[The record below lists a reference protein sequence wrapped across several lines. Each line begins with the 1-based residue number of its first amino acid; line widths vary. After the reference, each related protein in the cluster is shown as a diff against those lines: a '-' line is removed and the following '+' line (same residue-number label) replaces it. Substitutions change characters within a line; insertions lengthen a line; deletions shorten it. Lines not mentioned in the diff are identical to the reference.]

1 VGQKDRTMAE
11 NVALIRAH
19 MKTPKAAAIAGIVF
33 SVLMFA
39 IVWLLRRSIPADP
52 LEPGTWLAAATGKI
66 ELALNLIPI
75 AGVAF
80 LWFVAVLRD
89 RLGEQED
96 RFFSTVFLGSAL
108 LFLAMLFAAAAI
120 AGAVTLLASNAGP
133 DSMIDSATFHFARA
147 AAYIVANVYAIKMG
161 AVFMFSTSTVVIQTG
176 IAPRWMAYLG
186 YVLALA
192 VLVGSY
198 YVGWSLVVLP
208 LWVLL
213 ISVFILMDNLRRP

>member
-1 VGQKDRTMAE
+1 MAE
-11 NVALIRAH
+11 NVALIRAP
-19 MKTPKAAAIAGIVF
+19 MKTPKAAATAGIVF
-33 SVLMFA
+33 SILMFA
-39 IVWLLRRSIPADP
+39 IIWLLRRSIPADP
-52 LEPGTWLAAATGKI
+52 LEPGTWLAADTRKV

-89 RLGEQED
+89 RLGDHED
-96 RFFSTVFLGSAL
+96 RFFSTVFLGSSL

-120 AGAVTLLASNAGP
+120 TGAVTLLASTAEPGEL
-133 DSMIDSATFHFARA
+133 IDSATFHFARA
-147 AAYIVANVYAIKMG
+147 AAYMIANVYAIKMG

-186 YVLALA
+186 FVLALA

-208 LWVLL
+208 AWVLL
-213 ISVFILMDNLRRP
+213 VSVYILIDTLRTKPRQ

>member
-1 VGQKDRTMAE
+1 MAE
-11 NVALIRAH
+11 NVALIRAR
-19 MKTPKAAAIAGIVF
+19 MKTPKAAATAGIIF
-33 SVLMFA
+33 SILMFA

-52 LEPGTWLAAATGKI
+52 LEPGTWLAADNRQI

-96 RFFSTVFLGSAL
+96 RFFATVFLGSAL

-120 AGAVTLLASNAGP
+120 TGAVTLLASDTEPGALV
-133 DSMIDSATFHFARA
+133 DTATFHFARA
-147 AAYIVANVYAIKMG
+147 VAYIVVNVYAIKMG

-186 YVLALA
+186 FLLALA
-192 VLVGSY
+192 LLAGSY
-198 YVGWSLVVLP
+198 YVGWSLAVMPV
-208 LWVLL
+208 WVLL
-213 ISVFILMDNLRRP
+213 VSVFILVDNLRRQ

>member
-1 VGQKDRTMAE
+1 MAE
-11 NVALIRAH
+11 NVALIRAR
-19 MKTPKAAAIAGIVF
+19 MKTPKAAATAGIVF
-33 SVLMFA
+33 SVLMFT
-39 IVWLLRRSIPADP
+39 IVWLLRRSIPVDP
-52 LEPGTWLAAATGKI
+52 LEPGTWLAADTRQI
-66 ELALNLIPI
+66 ELALNLVPI

-89 RLGEQED
+89 RLGEKED

-108 LFLAMLFAAAAI
+108 LFMSMLFAAASLT
-120 AGAVTLLASNAGP
+120 GAVTLLASSTEPGAL
-133 DSMIDSATFHFARA
+133 IDSATFHFARA

-161 AVFMFSTSTVVIQTG
+161 AVFMFATSTVVIQTG

-186 YVLALA
+186 FLLALA

-208 LWVLL
+208 VWVLL
-213 ISVFILMDNLRRP
+213 ISTFILIDNLRRP

>member
-1 VGQKDRTMAE
+1 MAE
-11 NVALIRAH
+11 NVALIRAR
-19 MKTPKAAAIAGIVF
+19 MKTPKAAATAGIVF
-33 SVLMFA
+33 SVLMFT
-39 IVWLLRRSIPADP
+39 IVWLLRRSIPVDP
-52 LEPGTWLAAATGKI
+52 LEPGTWLAADTRQI
-66 ELALNLIPI
+66 ELALNLVPI

-108 LFLAMLFAAAAI
+108 LFMSMLFAAASLT
-120 AGAVTLLASNAGP
+120 GAVTLLASSTEPGAL
-133 DSMIDSATFHFARA
+133 IDSATFHFARA

-161 AVFMFSTSTVVIQTG
+161 AVFMFATSTVVIQTG

-186 YVLALA
+186 FVLALA

-208 LWVLL
+208 VWVLL
-213 ISVFILMDNLRRP
+213 ISTFILIDNLRRP

>member
-1 VGQKDRTMAE
+1 MAE
-11 NVALIRAH
+11 NVALIRAR
-19 MKTPKAAAIAGIVF
+19 MKTPKAAATAGIVF
-33 SVLMFA
+33 SVLMFT
-39 IVWLLRRSIPADP
+39 IVWLLRRSIPVDP
-52 LEPGTWLAAATGKI
+52 LEPGTWLAADTRQI
-66 ELALNLIPI
+66 ELALNLVPI

-108 LFLAMLFAAAAI
+108 LFMSMLFAAASLT
-120 AGAVTLLASNAGP
+120 GAVTLLASSTEPGAL
-133 DSMIDSATFHFARA
+133 IDSATFHFARA

-161 AVFMFSTSTVVIQTG
+161 AVFMFATSTVVIRTG

-186 YVLALA
+186 FLLALA

-208 LWVLL
+208 VWVLL
-213 ISVFILMDNLRRP
+213 ISTFILIDNLRRP

>member
-1 VGQKDRTMAE
+1 MAE
-11 NVALIRAH
+11 NVALIRAR
-19 MKTPKAAAIAGIVF
+19 MKTPKAAATAGIVF
-33 SVLMFA
+33 SVLMFT
-39 IVWLLRRSIPADP
+39 IVWLLRRSIPVDP
-52 LEPGTWLAAATGKI
+52 LEPGTWLAADTRQI
-66 ELALNLIPI
+66 ELALNLVPI

-108 LFLAMLFAAAAI
+108 LFMSMLFAAASLT
-120 AGAVTLLASNAGP
+120 GAVTLLASSTEPGAL
-133 DSMIDSATFHFARA
+133 IDSATFHFARA

-186 YVLALA
+186 FVLALA

-208 LWVLL
+208 VWVLL
-213 ISVFILMDNLRRP
+213 ISIYILTDNLRRA

>member
-1 VGQKDRTMAE
+1 MAE
-11 NVALIRAH
+11 NVALIHAR
-19 MKTPKAAAIAGIVF
+19 MKTPKAAATAGIVF
-33 SVLMFA
+33 SVLMFS

-52 LEPGTWLAAATGKI
+52 LEPGTWLATDTRKI
-66 ELALNLIPI
+66 EIALNLVPL

-108 LFLAMLFAAAAI
+108 LFLAMLFAAASLT
-120 AGAVTLLASNAGP
+120 GAVTLLASNTEPGAL
-133 DSMIDSATFHFARA
+133 IDSATFHFARA

-161 AVFMFSTSTVVIQTG
+161 AVFMFSTSTVVIRTG

-186 YVLALA
+186 FLLALA
-192 VLVGSY
+192 LLIGSY
-198 YVGWSLVVLP
+198 YVGWSLAVMPV
-208 LWVLL
+208 WVLL
-213 ISVFILMDNLRRP
+213 ISVFILIDNLRRR